1 MEKSMEENTFVL
13 EPEALRKEIKK
24 EYSHVATNPEAEFHF
39 HTGRRLAAILEYDE
53 DLVESVP
60 ESGLESFAGTGN
72 PFAMGKL
79 NSGENVVDVGSGA
92 GFDSLLAAQMVGE
105 TGSVIGV
112 EMTAEMRNKAIG
124 AAEEMGLTNIEFVD
138 GLAERLPVEK
148 DWADVIISNGVI
160 NLCMDKLGVF
170 RQLYRALIP
179 GGRLQIADI
188 IVQKA
193 VPDSAKQKIDLWTG

>member
-1 MEKSMEENTFVL
+1 MSIEEKPLVL
-13 EPEALRKEIKK
+13 EPEVLRKEIKK

-53 DLVESVP
+53 ELVNSVP

-72 PFAMGKL
+72 PFSMGRL
-79 NSGENVVDVGSGA
+79 NEGENIVDVGSGA
-92 GFDSLLAAQMVGE
+92 GFDSLLAARMVGDE
-105 TGSVIGV
+105 GNVIGV
-112 EMTAEMRNKAIG
+112 EMTEEMRNKAVG

-138 GLAERLPVEK
+138 GLEEHLPVEK

-170 RQLYRALIP
+170 RQLHRALKP

-193 VPDSAKQKIDLWTG
+193 VPDSAKLKIDLWTG

>member
-1 MEKSMEENTFVL
+1 MSIEEKPLAL
-13 EPEALRKEIKK
+13 EPEVLRTEIKK
-24 EYSHVATNPEAEFHF
+24 EYSHVATKPEAEFHF
-39 HTGRRLAAILEYDE
+39 HTGRRLAEILEYDE
-53 DLVESVP
+53 ELVNSVP

-72 PFAMGKL
+72 PFSMGRL
-79 NSGENVVDVGSGA
+79 NEGENIVDVGSGA
-92 GFDSLLAAQMVGE
+92 GFDSLLAARMVGDE
-105 TGSVIGV
+105 GNVIGV
-112 EMTAEMRNKAIG
+112 EMTEEMRNKAVG

-138 GLAERLPVEK
+138 GLEEHLPVEK

-170 RQLYRALIP
+170 RQLHRALKP

-193 VPDSAKQKIDLWTG
+193 VPDSAKLKIDLWTG

>member
-1 MEKSMEENTFVL
+1 MEVEPFVL

-53 DLVESVP
+53 DLVESVQ

-92 GFDSLLAAQMVGE
+92 GFDSLLAAQMVGK

-124 AAEEMGLTNIEFVD
+124 AAEEMGLTNIDFVD

>member
-1 MEKSMEENTFVL
+1 MSIEEKPLVL
-13 EPEALRKEIKK
+13 EPEVLRTEIKN

-53 DLVESVP
+53 ELVNSVP

-72 PFAMGKL
+72 PFSMGRL
-79 NSGENVVDVGSGA
+79 NEGENIVDVGSGA
-92 GFDSLLAAQMVGE
+92 GFDSLLAARMVGDE
-105 TGSVIGV
+105 GNVIGV
-112 EMTAEMRNKAIG
+112 EMTEEMRKKAVG

-138 GLAERLPVEK
+138 GLEEHLPVEK

-160 NLCMDKLGVF
+160 NLCMDKLGFF
-170 RQLYRALIP
+170 RQLHRALKP

-193 VPDSAKQKIDLWTG
+193 VPDSAKLKIDLWTG

>member
-1 MEKSMEENTFVL
+1 MEEKTLVL
-13 EPEALRKEIKK
+13 EPEVLRKEIKK
-24 EYSHVATNPEAEFHF
+24 EYSNVATNPEAEFHF

-53 DLVESVP
+53 YLVESVP

-79 NSGENVVDVGSGA
+79 NKGENVVDVGSGA

-105 TGSVIGV
+105 EGSVVGV

-148 DWADVIISNGVI
+148 EWADVIISNGVI

-170 RQLYRALIP
+170 RQLHRALKP
-179 GGRLQIADI
+179 DGRLQIADI

-193 VPDSAKQKIDLWTG
+193 VPDSAKLKIDLWTG

>member
-1 MEKSMEENTFVL
+1 MSMEEKTFVL
-13 EPEALRKEIKK
+13 EPEVLRKEIKK

-53 DLVESVP
+53 ELINSVP

-72 PFAMGKL
+72 PFSMGRLKP
-79 NSGENVVDVGSGA
+79 GENVVDVGSGA
-92 GFDSLLAAQMVGE
+92 GFDSLLAAQMVGGE
-105 TGSVIGV
+105 GRVIGV
-112 EMTAEMRNKAIG
+112 EMTAEMLAKSRG
-124 AAEEMGLTNIEFVD
+124 AADEMGLANIEFVD
-138 GLAERLPVEK
+138 GLAERLPIEK
-148 DWADVIISNGVI
+148 EWADVIISNGVI

-170 RQLYRALIP
+170 KQLHRALKP

>member
-1 MEKSMEENTFVL
+1 MSMEEKTFVL
-13 EPEALRKEIKK
+13 EPEVLRKEIKK

-53 DLVESVP
+53 DLVDSVP

-72 PFAMGKL
+72 PFFMGRLKP
-79 NSGENVVDVGSGA
+79 GENVVDVGSGA

-105 TGSVIGV
+105 EGRVIGV
-112 EMTAEMRNKAIG
+112 EMTAEMLAKSRG
-124 AAEEMGLTNIEFVD
+124 AADEMGLANMKFVD
-138 GLAERLPVEK
+138 GLAERLPIEK
-148 DWADVIISNGVI
+148 EWADVIISNGVI

-170 RQLYRALIP
+170 KQLHRALKP

>member
-1 MEKSMEENTFVL
+1 MSIEEKPLVL
-13 EPEALRKEIKK
+13 EPEVLRTEIKK

-53 DLVESVP
+53 ELVNSVP

-72 PFAMGKL
+72 PFSMGRL
-79 NSGENVVDVGSGA
+79 NEGENIVDVGSGA
-92 GFDSLLAAQMVGE
+92 GFDSLLAARMVGDE
-105 TGSVIGV
+105 GNVIGV
-112 EMTAEMRNKAIG
+112 EMTEEMRNKAVG

-138 GLAERLPVEK
+138 GLEEHLPVEK

-170 RQLYRALIP
+170 RQLHRALKP

-193 VPDSAKQKIDLWTG
+193 VPDSAKLKIDLWTG

>member
-1 MEKSMEENTFVL
+1 MSIEEKPLVL
-13 EPEALRKEIKK
+13 EPEVLRREIKK

-53 DLVESVP
+53 ELVNSVP

-72 PFAMGKL
+72 PFSMGRL
-79 NSGENVVDVGSGA
+79 NEGENIVDVGSGA
-92 GFDSLLAAQMVGE
+92 GFDSLLAARMVGDE
-105 TGSVIGV
+105 GNVIGV
-112 EMTAEMRNKAIG
+112 EMTEEMRNKAVG

-138 GLAERLPVEK
+138 GLAEHLPGEK

-170 RQLYRALIP
+170 RQLHRALKP

-193 VPDSAKQKIDLWTG
+193 VPDSAKLKIDLWTG

>member
-1 MEKSMEENTFVL
+1 M
-13 EPEALRKEIKK
+13 
-24 EYSHVATNPEAEFHF
+24 
-39 HTGRRLAAILEYDE
+39 AAILEYDE
-53 DLVESVP
+53 YLVESVP

-79 NSGENVVDVGSGA
+79 NKGENVVDVGSGA

-105 TGSVIGV
+105 EGSVIGV

-124 AAEEMGLTNIEFVD
+124 AAAEMGLTNIEFVD

-148 DWADVIISNGVI
+148 EWADVIISNGVI

-170 RQLYRALIP
+170 RQLHRALKP

-193 VPDSAKQKIDLWTG
+193 VPDSAKLKIDLWAG